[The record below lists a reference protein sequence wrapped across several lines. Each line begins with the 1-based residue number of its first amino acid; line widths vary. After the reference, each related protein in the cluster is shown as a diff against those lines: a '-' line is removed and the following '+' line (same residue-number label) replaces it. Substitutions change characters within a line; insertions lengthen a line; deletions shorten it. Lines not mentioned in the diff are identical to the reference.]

1 MVLVHLLPLCFVFQ
15 VFIVYGLNV
24 DLPRIKEI
32 IIQSST
38 NSNCSVFNEV
48 MFSQLNDSVNLRL
61 GPKSLQNV
69 IKTQGTMTR
78 LLDEVKM
85 NLSSFEFN
93 QILQSSDQSFVLKK
107 YARRVIMEDSSCQC
121 VSIASSAFSVCSKLQ
136 LISIGSCCLQSSSSL
151 ILTNMPVLRT
161 VLIKSKCFIPEKET
175 GYGEFRVWNCPQ
187 LISLTIES
195 SCFSDIK
202 TIELSRLSNMVSFKI
217 GSDCFHN
224 CSSFSLSQ
232 CEMLEYLE
240 FPENSFPKLMNVK
253 IEGD

>member
-1 MVLVHLLPLCFVFQ
+1 M
-15 VFIVYGLNV
+15 NV

-32 IIQSST
+32 IIESST
-38 NSNCSVFNEV
+38 NPNCSVFNEV
-48 MFSQLNDSVNLRL
+48 MFSQLNDSVKLKL

-69 IKTQGTMTR
+69 VKTQGTMTE

-85 NLSSFEFN
+85 NLASFEFN
-93 QILQSSDQSFVLKK
+93 QILESSDQSFMLKR
-107 YARRVIMEDSSCQC
+107 YANRAIMKDGSCQY
-121 VSIASSAFSVCSKLQ
+121 VSIAPSVFSVCTKLQ
-136 LISIGSCCLQSSSSL
+136 LLSIGSCCLQSSSSL

-161 VLIKSKCFIPEKET
+161 VLIKSKCFIPEKGT

-187 LISLTIES
+187 LISLTIDS

-202 TIELSRLSNMVSFKI
+202 TIELSRLFNLVSFKI

-232 CEMLEYLE
+232 CGMLEYLE
-240 FPENSFPKLMNVK
+240 FPENSFPNLINVK